1 MTSLF
6 NTLRTNQ
13 NREDYAYTMQS
24 IQKQFTNDVPFICLF
39 YRTGAILTRKMFTT
53 VRSIRE
59 FELLRGIEAF
69 GR

>member
-1 MTSLF
+1 MTQLIDE
-6 NTLRTNQ
+6 LREK
-13 NREDYAYTMQS
+13 EDQTGFAYTSQA
-24 IQKQFTNDVPFICLF
+24 IQQQFTQDVPFISLF
-39 YRTGAILTRKMFTT
+39 YRAGAILTRKMFTT